1 VVFSIFGRK
10 KAESKPVRGKAS
22 VAKPQPSPASPAK
35 PADVPQA
42 EGEDSLDFSAYVPLP
57 KSEPRA
63 APQAE
68 PASAQPPATPPHSGG
83 PDSVTVIEAT
93 AAAADDLA
101 PVIEATATAGE
112 LAPVIEAT
120 ATAADDL
127 VPVIEATATTDD
139 LAPVIEEA
147 AIFFANGQ
155 VVQALSTLSRSVR
168 EADLGAWALQ
178 AWLMLFH
185 LYQHLDMRTEFEA
198 LAMEFVVKFERSPP
212 VWIETAKR
220 SDPALV
226 TGGVG
231 YCALTGTLS
240 EASAPEL
247 GKLRE
252 IAEKMLTVRMD
263 CAKLE
268 GLDATGCRLLRETL
282 ASIRGA
288 GREVM
293 ITGETQLLRLLEE
306 PCQAGKTGTDDAL
319 WALLLELYR
328 MLKLKDE
335 FEETAVNYAVT
346 FEVSPPS
353 WESQPSAR
361 AAERPPVEHPAE
373 SEDEALALSGEVTG
387 ASEELAAQLQDWAA
401 ANTMLVIDMSRVKR
415 VDFVSAGLMLSV
427 LSKLQRAGTTIQI
440 RGVNELIHAL
450 FLAMGI
456 GKITRI
462 IPRK

>member
-127 VPVIEATATTDD
+127 VPVIEATTTTDD

-212 VWIETAKR
+212 AWIETAKR

-226 TGGVG
+226 TGGIG
-231 YCALTGTLS
+231 YCALSGTLS

-247 GKLRE
+247 EKLRE
-252 IAEKMLTVRMD
+252 IAERLLTVRMD
-263 CAKLE
+263 CAKLQ
-268 GLDATGCRLLRETL
+268 GLDAPGCRLLRETL

-306 PCQAGKTGTDDAL
+306 PCQAGRPETDDAL
-319 WALLLELYR
+319 WTLLLELYR
-328 MLKLKDE
+328 MLKLKDK

-353 WESQPSAR
+353 WESQPSAG
-361 AAERPPVEHPAE
+361 AERAPVEPPAD
-373 SEDEALALSGEVTG
+373 SEDGALVLSGEITG
-387 ASEELAAQLQDWAA
+387 ASEALAAQLQDWSA
-401 ANTMLVIDMSRVKR
+401 ANAMLVIDMSRAKR
-415 VDFVSAGLMLSV
+415 VDFITAGLMLNV
-427 LSKLQRAGTTIQI
+427 LSKLERSGTTIQI

-456 GKITRI
+456 GKIARI
-462 IPRK
+462 VPRR